1 MCGKDIG
8 DMAAAGM
15 KRMAVPDEFLIG
27 RTLAHNVINK
37 ESGEILANA
46 NEEITEPLLAKLA
59 EGGVETIKTVY
70 TNDLD
75 QGAYISQTLKI
86 DETADQTAARAAIY
100 RIMRPRGAPP
110 PDLARLTLPRARSSP
125 APPSPPPPSPPPPP
139 PYPPPPPL
147 PQPPP
152 RPPR

>member
-86 DETADQTAARAAIY
+86 DETADQTASCVDIHRMIQPGEPPNEDAVETLFNGLFYSEARY
-100 RIMRPRGAPP
+100 
-110 PDLARLTLPRARSSP
+110 DLSAV
-125 APPSPPPPSPPPPP
+125 
-139 PYPPPPPL
+139 
-147 PQPPP
+147 
-152 RPPR
+152 